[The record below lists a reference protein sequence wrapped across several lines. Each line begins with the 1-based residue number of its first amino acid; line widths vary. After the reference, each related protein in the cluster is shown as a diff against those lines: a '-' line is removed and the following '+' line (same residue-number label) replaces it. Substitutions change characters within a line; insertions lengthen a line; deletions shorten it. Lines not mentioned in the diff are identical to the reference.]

1 MLLDKKHYLTF
12 NIYFT
17 WPPFWEEMKLRYPAF
32 LCGCPAPA
40 GDCTMG
46 MGVEVIRVEVEGIG
60 AKVEG
65 IGVDD
70 IGVDGVGLDGMGEE
84 GIVGMEGRD
93 WAIA

>member
-1 MLLDKKHYLTF
+1 
-12 NIYFT
+12 
-17 WPPFWEEMKLRYPAF
+17 
-32 LCGCPAPA
+32 
-40 GDCTMG
+40 MG
-46 MGVEVIRVEVEGIG
+46 MGVKVIRVEVEDIG

-93 WAIA
+93 WAMT

>member
-1 MLLDKKHYLTF
+1 
-12 NIYFT
+12 
-17 WPPFWEEMKLRYPAF
+17 
-32 LCGCPAPA
+32 
-40 GDCTMG
+40 MG
-46 MGVEVIRVEVEGIG
+46 MGVKVIRVEVEDIG

>member
-1 MLLDKKHYLTF
+1 
-12 NIYFT
+12 
-17 WPPFWEEMKLRYPAF
+17 
-32 LCGCPAPA
+32 
-40 GDCTMG
+40 MG
-46 MGVEVIRVEVEGIG
+46 MGVKVIREDIG

-93 WAIA
+93 WAMT